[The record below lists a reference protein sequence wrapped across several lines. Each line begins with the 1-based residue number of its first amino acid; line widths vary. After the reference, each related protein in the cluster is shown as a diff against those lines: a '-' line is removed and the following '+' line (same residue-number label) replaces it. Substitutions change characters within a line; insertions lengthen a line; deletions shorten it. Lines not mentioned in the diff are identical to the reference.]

1 METAAGRPREA
12 QRLQSE
18 PPKQSKAKQS
28 PRQQNAPSESS
39 GVALRVPGFIG
50 PQHRSALTLSGRNGP
65 CGDGRT
71 DGWMDGWVD
80 GWMDGRTDG
89 WMDGWMHPVPRRW
102 NRVSFSLISACS
114 VAAAAATRPAFR
126 CRCATP
132 ASPNGRRGL
141 NRITLMS
148 RERKGR
154 CAGGA
159 VGSRTPRSTQAGMA
173 PSAPLRT
180 HASPSAPNCT

>member
-12 QRLQSE
+12 QRLQSLQSE
-18 PPKQSKAKQS
+18 PPKQSKAK
-28 PRQQNAPSESS
+28 PEAAEC
-39 GVALRVPGFIG
+39 ALRELRGGAEG
-50 PQHRSALTLSGRNGP
+50 PRLHRPAAPLRPHTQRQERTLRGW
-65 CGDGRT
+65 T
-71 DGWMDGWVD
+71 DGQ
-80 GWMDGRTDG
+80 MDGR
-89 WMDGWMHPVPRRW
+89 MDGCIPCPGDGTE
-102 NRVSFSLISACS
+102 SFSLISACS

-132 ASPNGRRGL
+132 ASPNGHRGL

>member
-50 PQHRSALTLSGRNGP
+50 PQHRSALTPSGRKGP

-71 DGWMDGWVD
+71 D
-80 GWMDGRTDG
+80 R
-89 WMDGWMHPVPRRW
+89 WMDGWMDASRAQEMEP
-102 NRVSFSLISACS
+102 SLFFS
-114 VAAAAATRPAFR
+114 
-126 CRCATP
+126 
-132 ASPNGRRGL
+132 
-141 NRITLMS
+141 
-148 RERKGR
+148 
-154 CAGGA
+154 
-159 VGSRTPRSTQAGMA
+159 
-173 PSAPLRT
+173 
-180 HASPSAPNCT
+180 H

>member
-50 PQHRSALTLSGRNGP
+50 PQHRSALTPSGRNGS

-71 DGWMDGWVD
+71 
-80 GWMDGRTDG
+80 
-89 WMDGWMHPVPRRW
+89 DGWMHPVPRRW
-102 NRVSFSLISACS
+102 NLSFSLISACS